1 MKKNIYN
8 ISIYKTLNEL
18 SLFLA
23 SKNKNIGKLYSFT
36 VVENMIKLTAR
47 FIISLKLIYKTNILD
62 EKMEYINKLQYEIEL
77 YKSYVD
83 TLNIFSAI
91 SQKDYAKFFQLIGN
105 IEFQLDNW
113 EKSLLKK
120 LKETKSK

>member
-1 MKKNIYN
+1 MKKYIYN